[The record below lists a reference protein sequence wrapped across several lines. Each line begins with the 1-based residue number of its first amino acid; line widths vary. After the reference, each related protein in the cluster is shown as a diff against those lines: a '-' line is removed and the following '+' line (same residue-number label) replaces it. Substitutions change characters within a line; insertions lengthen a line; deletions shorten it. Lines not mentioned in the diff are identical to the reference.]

1 VAPALDARLYRK
13 FWPIGRT
20 LPAADRYA
28 QGADWRPIEDH
39 TVWENVELIAS
50 YWTLAGGAE
59 PHTDREYSAFDFKD
73 RVEACARAGFRGVGI
88 WHADLLHTL
97 QHRPLQEIKRILD
110 DNGMTHV
117 EIEFLGDWFL
127 TGEKKKK
134 SDLVKQDLLTAA
146 QALGARHIKVGDF
159 YHTDTPM
166 PQVIDSF
173 AALCQDAA
181 SYGTRIIYELMPFA
195 MIDNLPDTLAM
206 LTGAGQKNGGI
217 IFDLWH
223 LVKMGVPYEEIARFP
238 LEYFF
243 AVELNDGTFTAPWS
257 LHEDTINHRRL
268 CGDGEFDIRGFLDQV
283 WKAGYRGPFG
293 IEVLNKELRQR
304 PLEELATRSF
314 NTTMAQFSS

>member
-1 VAPALDARLYRK
+1 
-13 FWPIGRT
+13 
-20 LPAADRYA
+20 
-28 QGADWRPIEDH
+28 
-39 TVWENVELIAS
+39 VWENVELIAS

-73 RVEACARAGFRGVGI
+73 RVEACARVGFRGMGI

-97 QHRPLQEIKRILD
+97 QRRPLPEIKRILD
-110 DNGMTHV
+110 DNGMKHI

-159 YHTDTPM
+159 FHTDTPM

-181 SYGTRIIYELMPFA
+181 AYGTRIIYELMPFA
-195 MIDNLPDTLAM
+195 MIDNLPDTLTM
-206 LTGAGQKNGGI
+206 LKGAGQKNGGI

-223 LVKMGVPYEEIARFP
+223 IAKMGLPFEEIARFP

-268 CGDGEFDIRGFLDQV
+268 CGEGEFDIRGFLEHV
-283 WKAGYRGPFG
+283 RKAGYRGPFG
-293 IEVLNKELRQR
+293 IEVLNKELRRQ

-314 NTTMAQFSS
+314 HTTMAQFSS

>member
-1 VAPALDARLYRK
+1 M
-13 FWPIGRT
+13 
-20 LPAADRYA
+20 
-28 QGADWRPIEDH
+28 
-39 TVWENVELIAS
+39 WENVELIAS

-59 PHTDREYSAFDFKD
+59 PHTDCEYSAFDFKD
-73 RVEACARAGFRGVGI
+73 RVEACAKVGFRGMGI

-97 QHRPLQEIKRILD
+97 KRHSLSEMKRILD
-110 DNGMTHV
+110 DNGMKHI

-127 TGEKKKK
+127 TGERKKK

-146 QALGARHIKVGDF
+146 RALEARHIKVGDF
-159 YHTDTPM
+159 FHTDTPM
-166 PQVIDSF
+166 PQIIDSF

-181 SYGTRIIYELMPFA
+181 TYNTKVIYELMPFA
-195 MIDNLPDTLAM
+195 MIDTLAGALTM
-206 LTGAGQKNGGI
+206 LNGANQKNGGI

-223 LVKMGVPYEEIARFP
+223 LVKMGVPYEEIGRFP
-238 LEYFF
+238 LEYCF

-268 CGDGEFDIRGFLDQV
+268 CGEGEFDIRGFLDQV

-304 PLEELATRSF
+304 PLAELAERSF
-314 NTTMAQFSS
+314 KTTMAQFRPLS